1 MKSKEIVKLELQLG
15 AEQTETSLDKVAS
28 SITGL
33 GNTIASVG
41 SEISKLF
48 ETVQINADMLVA
60 NVQQIAAP
68 IDQLSKSLNVMAALD
83 FNSLI
88 TELNELKEVLNRIF
102 EQMEEQQTQDLATSV
117 GSYAF
122 SAAELGRDISKDM
135 RDKKSKSADNSKGGI
150 KVKVRKKGTDS
161 ISSASGITAGG
172 IGAAMGLDGDF
183 GDLQQYDTLISLFSN
198 LGSVVSDAGQKMR
211 DFGSAIGSAFSNFGT
226 TIAQLASSTGAWIA
240 NTAAKVGNTAA
251 QWAQIAATTAWQ
263 AICAA
268 ATAVTTAFG
277 AAMTFLTS
285 PIGLVVVGITAL
297 IAIIVL
303 LIANWDTVSAALA
316 AGWDWL
322 CTKIQEVAAF
332 VQSIFAGIGAFLQD
346 VFAKDWTEQFGAFG
360 NVLNAFFANVENI
373 WNAVKSIFSGIVSFV
388 KNVFAG
394 DWGAA
399 WDSIVS
405 VFKGIWDYLVAV
417 VKAPINGIIGIING
431 LVQGVVDGINLVI
444 RALNGIH
451 FTIPDWIPGLG
462 GMTVGFQIQPLNA
475 PKIPYLARGAV
486 LPANKPFLA
495 VLGDQRHG
503 NNIEAPE
510 GLIRDIFKEE
520 MGDFLGGMMAG
531 FEALLAENRS
541 LRAVVECIEV
551 GDTTIGQA
559 ANRYNDKMAV
569 VRGRA

>member
-1 MKSKEIVKLELQLG
+1 MKNKEVVKLELQLG
-15 AEQTETSLDKVAS
+15 TEQAEISLDKVAN

-33 GNTIASVG
+33 RNTIASAG

-48 ETVQINADMLVA
+48 ETVQINADVFIA

-68 IDQLSKSLNVMAALD
+68 IDQLSESLNMLAALD

-88 TELNELKEVLNRIF
+88 TQLNDLQEVLNRIF
-102 EQMEEQQTQDLATSV
+102 EQMEEQQAQDLMLESISSSVDAAQLGWDIYKKV
-117 GSYAF
+117 GS
-122 SAAELGRDISKDM
+122 
-135 RDKKSKSADNSKGGI
+135 KKTKSTYNSKGGI
-150 KVKVRKKGTDS
+150 KVKVRKKGADS
-161 ISSASGITAGG
+161 KSGASGITAGG
-172 IGAAMGLDGDF
+172 IGAAMGLDEDLGD
-183 GDLQQYDTLISLFSN
+183 YDTLTSLFSN

-211 DFGSAIGSAFSNFGT
+211 DFGSAIGSAFSKFGT
-226 TIAQLASSTGAWIA
+226 TIAQLASSTGVWIA

-251 QWAQIAATTAWQ
+251 QWAQIAAVTAWQ
-263 AICAA
+263 ALCTV

-285 PIGLVVVGITAL
+285 PIGLVVVAVTAL
-297 IAIIVL
+297 IAIIAL
-303 LIANWDTVSAALA
+303 LIANWDTVSA
-316 AGWDWL
+316 
-322 CTKIQEVAAF
+322 KIQQGCNF
-332 VQSIFAGIGAFLQD
+332 IQSVLQGFDDFLQG
-346 VFAKDWTEQFGAFG
+346 VFATDFTEQFGAFG
-360 NVLNAFFANVENI
+360 NILNAFFANVENA
-373 WNAVKSIFSGIVSFV
+373 WNAVKSIFGGVISFV

-394 DWGAA
+394 DWIGV
-399 WDSIVS
+399 WNSLVS
-405 VFKGIWDYLVAV
+405 MFIGIWDGMVTQF
-417 VKAPINGIIGIING
+417 KMPINGIIGLLNTLLQRIVDRVN
-431 LVQGVVDGINLVI
+431 VVIDS
-444 RALNGIH
+444 LNV
-451 FTIPDWIPGLG
+451 TASVIPGMG
-462 GMTVGFQIQPLNA
+462 GKTLVKPWVA